1 MKRRGKGKE
10 EEKEK
15 EREGT
20 IDPAGGWGREE
31 RMEGCRYTVS
41 QITASSNGMACV
53 GIPVRIYSVYPFP
66 ELKYSLSHS
75 RHQPFFFRILRLAH
89 STRFRLCKAISLSLS
104 MEQNP
109 IICEF
114 LEDPQ
119 IVEGL
124 QILSLKL
131 LKPNRIPVI
140 KLTKL

>member
-1 MKRRGKGKE
+1 M
-10 EEKEK
+10 
-15 EREGT
+15 
-20 IDPAGGWGREE
+20 IDPARCWGREE
-31 RMEGCRYTVS
+31 RMEGCSGGGYTVS

-104 MEQNP
+104 LSLSMEQNP

-140 KLTKL
+140 KLTNL